1 MKQIFKISSIL
12 AIASLF
18 SGCSAF
24 TIGEEEF
31 SCAGKP
37 ELGLCKG
44 PMEVYELTNNQ
55 NHLEHMMT
63 AEYAKNEG
71 EKKSNS
77 EGNQKVIYVNSE
89 GEDIT
94 YVYEP
99 RSLRRQNAQDYDKA
113 NIVGIASNDTM
124 SYSKQSHDELDDL
137 RTFNYVPND
146 IAPEPLAVL
155 EEAKA
160 MRIYVA
166 AWEDKSGDLN
176 IPGFVYVELQPRR
189 WVTGHQAQMRPS
201 RVLPF
206 QTIKKSKVTSQRK
219 ETMAK
224 GIDPLSI
231 SRPQPEANK

>member
-1 MKQIFKISSIL
+1 
-12 AIASLF
+12 
-18 SGCSAF
+18 
-24 TIGEEEF
+24 
-31 SCAGKP
+31 
-37 ELGLCKG
+37 
-44 PMEVYELTNNQ
+44 
-55 NHLEHMMT
+55 
-63 AEYAKNEG
+63 
-71 EKKSNS
+71 
-77 EGNQKVIYVNSE
+77 
-89 GEDIT
+89 
-94 YVYEP
+94 
-99 RSLRRQNAQDYDKA
+99 
-113 NIVGIASNDTM
+113 M

-206 QTIKKSKVTSQRK
+206 QTIKKSKETSKRK
-219 ETMAK
+219 ET
-224 GIDPLSI
+224 IL
-231 SRPQPEANK
+231 Q